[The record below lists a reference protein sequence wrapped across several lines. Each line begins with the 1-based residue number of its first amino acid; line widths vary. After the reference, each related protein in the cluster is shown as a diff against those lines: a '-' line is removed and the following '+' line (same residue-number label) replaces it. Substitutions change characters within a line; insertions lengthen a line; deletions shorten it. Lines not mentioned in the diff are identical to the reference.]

1 MSSVIVK
8 EQESAAAADDGRHPR
23 GESVALA
30 SLALAHPVQACI
42 PYASI
47 EELRP
52 VWIRRAVRSGIA
64 REDAEDLFQEGLLA
78 ALEGIGRLRVAAGQS
93 VEDAFLAWFWGIL
106 RHKLVSE
113 LRRRRRIRRHLE
125 ERRAESVERAGA
137 GNLATHVQSSLG
149 LLERSSPEAARVLRQ
164 RFFDGRELRE
174 MAADLGVSVPTA
186 CRRVQA
192 ALAEI
197 RSCVE
202 LVLS

>member
-1 MSSVIVK
+1 MSSVLIK
-8 EQESAAAADDGRHPR
+8 DHESRADEAEGAGRGAHAAPAAFLHPLR
-23 GESVALA
+23 PRL
-30 SLALAHPVQACI
+30 PFT
-42 PYASI
+42 SI

-52 VWIRRAVRSGIA
+52 AWIRRAVRSGIA

-106 RHKLVSE
+106 RHKLVSD
-113 LRRRRRIRRHLE
+113 LRRRRRVRQRLE
-125 ERRAESVERAGA
+125 ERRAEHAEREGA

-197 RSCVE
+197 RGCIE
-202 LVLS
+202 LVLL